1 MRKIAWENPKINNTW
16 SLTEGATRYFT
27 NKKI

>member
-1 MRKIAWENPKINNTW
+1 MHKIAWENPKINKTW
-16 SLTEGATRYFT
+16 GSTEGATRFFT